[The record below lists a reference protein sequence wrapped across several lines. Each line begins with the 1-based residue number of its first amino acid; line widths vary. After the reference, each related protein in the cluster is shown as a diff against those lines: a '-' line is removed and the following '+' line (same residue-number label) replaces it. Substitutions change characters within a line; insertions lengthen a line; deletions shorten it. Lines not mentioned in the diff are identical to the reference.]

1 MNKGLILV
9 SSKRLLY
16 LCQDVQGKVDM
27 VSLERCID
35 DVYTQGRSSQSTAA
49 HGSPSAVPSLSV
61 RSLFQHQNN
70 WKQGHQEMDDGHKTI
85 ENKAT
90 KIQFFWIFLRKFL
103 IGIFM
108 AGCQIHCS
116 GTRSNLISWNQNY
129 KLVDVNFRWLFII
142 VLPPYDLDETTP
154 NIMYVDICFD
164 SCSQNILVTVNSS
177 TLESE
182 KWSESLCICE
192 LHLHINSSA
201 KVLHW
206 RGFSVT

>member
-1 MNKGLILV
+1 
-9 SSKRLLY
+9 
-16 LCQDVQGKVDM
+16 
-27 VSLERCID
+27 
-35 DVYTQGRSSQSTAA
+35 
-49 HGSPSAVPSLSV
+49 
-61 RSLFQHQNN
+61 
-70 WKQGHQEMDDGHKTI
+70 MDDGHKTI
-85 ENKAT
+85 ENVA
-90 KIQFFWIFLRKFL
+90 KIQIFRIFLRKFL

-108 AGCQIHCS
+108 AGCQIHWS
-116 GTRSNLISWNQNY
+116 GTRSYLISWNQNNINW
-129 KLVDVNFRWLFII
+129 LMLNFRWLFII

-201 KVLHW
+201 SSVLHCSALAW
-206 RGFSVT
+206 LLCNITMNYAEII